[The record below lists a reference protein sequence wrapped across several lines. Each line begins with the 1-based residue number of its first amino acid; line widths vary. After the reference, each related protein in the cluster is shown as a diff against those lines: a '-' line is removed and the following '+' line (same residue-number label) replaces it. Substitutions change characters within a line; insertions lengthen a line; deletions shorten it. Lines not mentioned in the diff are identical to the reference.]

1 MLDRL
6 AGTTTVVS
14 ASGPDTAD
22 ALAKERYGSDTGT
35 ALVEADTHH
44 CPGNSIA
51 VAAASCTSVAPGT
64 PN

>member
-6 AGTTTVVS
+6 ADPTTVVS
-14 ASGPDTAD
+14 ASGPDAAD

-35 ALVEADTHH
+35 ALVEADTPLFPANRS
-44 CPGNSIA
+44 CF
-51 VAAASCTSVAPGT
+51 AAASCMSVAPGT